1 MVELVLLTYVRTVDE
16 LEKTFASLR
25 AVGSFFAAKDSFNF
39 FAGIVKISDLSKV
52 RFRCH
57 HSKKL
62 HKKDKHRRGRTISS
76 FTNRILLFLEKKG
89 KAQMFSPLYVQCY
102 EK

>member
-1 MVELVLLTYVRTVDE
+1 MVELVVLTYVRTVDE

-25 AVGSFFAAKDSFNF
+25 AGSFFAAKDSFNF

-57 HSKKL
+57 HSKKM

-76 FTNRILLFLEKKG
+76 FTIRIQLLLEKKG